1 MSRIFLRFE
10 NRSFH
15 EKKLILYTLLL
26 YKGISSKYIMNQE
39 INNLIENSEMNIDF
53 LETEIITLPQLIE
66 LINKYTDKYRGY
78 KNGSIGP
85 STELLKI
92 YGNNKLI
99 LKPKSDSEYNFI
111 EKDRPNPILWKF
123 HKTLFYKNFD
133 KAVSRRK
140 QLQIEKRKA
149 DIQAYQKQYKKQKII
164 CDICQGKYLISNKAK
179 HFKTQK
185 HIKCEDLKKN

>member
-1 MSRIFLRFE
+1 MNE
-10 NRSFH
+10 
-15 EKKLILYTLLL
+15 EIL
-26 YKGISSKYIMNQE
+26 S
-39 INNLIENSEMNIDF
+39 LIENTEINIDF
-53 LETEIITLPQLIE
+53 LEIEIMTLPQLIE

-78 KNGSIGP
+78 KNGTIGP

-133 KAVSRRK
+133 KAVARRK
-140 QLQIEKRKA
+140 QLQIEKRNA
-149 DIQAYQKQYKKQKII
+149 DVKNYLYQKKT
-164 CDICQGKYLISNKAK
+164 CDICQGKYFMATTAR

-185 HIKCEDLKKN
+185 HIKCENT